1 MHDNYMQLKITCSES
16 NCCYGKTHIHV
27 FVYVCPTHLVCLIFH
42 QYMWYILYVFSS
54 LSTYIYTYNI
64 YIYIQIASANVINK
78 YIYIYYIQT
87 VYVTSEIR
95 RKELLYDFPAM
106 IVII

>member
-1 MHDNYMQLKITCSES
+1 MSYFSPIYVVYLIC
-16 NCCYGKTHIHV
+16 V
-27 FVYVCPTHLVCLIFH
+27 FKFK
-42 QYMWYILYVFSS
+42 
-54 LSTYIYTYNI
+54 YIYIHIT